1 MDLILVHV
9 GFVIAYIIRFGIN
22 PPKHNFQPY
31 YELVPVIILISI
43 ILFHIY
49 GLYNTLRKNYNDIVF
64 SLIISLSL
72 LQILTVVSTFFIRQ
86 FAFPR
91 SIFGIALII
100 QIGLLSLWRYIVQN
114 AIKHAHGEKNIMIVG
129 EKDAAD
135 KIAKK
140 LITSSRGWFEI
151 KYIISPEKYDEIIKH
166 FDEIDAVYICNDVK
180 EDIKTRLFY
189 DSMKFKKHLFVV
201 PNFRDI
207 LMVKSQFVQFD
218 DVPVVSI
225 NSLSL
230 TEEDKFIKRVFDV
243 VFSIIGVV
251 ITLPLM
257 AIIALIIKLTSPG
270 PVIYKQTRITENGK
284 KFKVYKFRT
293 MYNDAEKMTGPVLA
307 TDNDPRITK
316 AGKILRATRLD
327 ELPQLFNVL
336 KGDMSFV
343 GPRPE
348 RPYFVEQFEKQYPSY
363 KYRHNVKAGITGLA
377 QVFGKYSTDADDKL
391 RLDLIYIKN
400 YSFWLDLKIILL
412 TLKTVLTKEA
422 SFGIKEDVEL
432 EELLESL
439 DYNVYSELGIT
450 KIER

>member
-1 MDLILVHV
+1 MRMV
-9 GFVIAYIIRFGIN
+9 
-22 PPKHNFQPY
+22 K
-31 YELVPVIILISI
+31 
-43 ILFHIY
+43 
-49 GLYNTLRKNYNDIVF
+49 
-64 SLIISLSL
+64 
-72 LQILTVVSTFFIRQ
+72 
-86 FAFPR
+86 
-91 SIFGIALII
+91 
-100 QIGLLSLWRYIVQN
+100 
-114 AIKHAHGEKNIMIVG
+114 KNIMIVG